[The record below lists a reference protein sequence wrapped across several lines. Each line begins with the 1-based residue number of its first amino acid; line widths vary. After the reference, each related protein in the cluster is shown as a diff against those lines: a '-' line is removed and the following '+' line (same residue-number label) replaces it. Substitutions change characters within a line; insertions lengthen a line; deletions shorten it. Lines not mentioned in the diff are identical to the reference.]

1 MLFVHCEE
9 IWHIQCQNLYVQD
22 GAKLSKNKAKSE
34 AHKTLTMIWFLPL
47 IINKC
52 LQLAVL
58 FSSAAFG
65 CLIYSND

>member
-22 GAKLSKNKAKSE
+22 GAKLSKNEAKSE

-47 IINKC
+47 IINK
-52 LQLAVL
+52 
-58 FSSAAFG
+58 
-65 CLIYSND
+65 